1 MAAPPK
7 NLKKDVKTDIVEPED
22 VKEKESKDR
31 VTPSKT
37 KDIKQVFRA
46 ISATGQ
52 YMEGFD
58 VQPVDVINDYIQ
70 SIMEQGYDLFY
81 VSHVRTVTTVDD
93 VPIGEQMLYILVRQ

>member
-7 NLKKDVKTDIVEPED
+7 DLKKTDVKKEDEAPLQAAVETL
-22 VKEKESKDR
+22 SG
-31 VTPSKT
+31 

-46 ISATGQ
+46 ISTTSQ

-58 VQPVDVINDYIQ
+58 VQPVDVVNDYIR

-93 VPIGEQMLYILVRQ
+93 IPIGEQMLYILVRQ